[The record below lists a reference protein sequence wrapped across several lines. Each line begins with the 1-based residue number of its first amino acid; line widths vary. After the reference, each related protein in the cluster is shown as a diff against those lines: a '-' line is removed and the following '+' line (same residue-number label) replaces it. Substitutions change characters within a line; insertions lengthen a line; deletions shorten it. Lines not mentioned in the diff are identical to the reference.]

1 MRVPRSSLR
10 VGAILGG
17 WRVGS
22 HGGAPVGVAW
32 EAVGGCFGVS
42 FGSGEYGGGG
52 ARLQSACG
60 TLQNSEE
67 WVAGVCA
74 ESALRNRRCGIGVAE
89 SALRN
94 SVRFGQ

>member
-32 EAVGGCFGVS
+32 EAVGGCLGVS

-52 ARLQSACG
+52 AQQPISP
-60 TLQNSEE
+60 TKE
-67 WVAGVCA
+67 VCA
-74 ESALRNRRCGIGVAE
+74 LNDVAKQYKWYKTF
-89 SALRN
+89 RTW
-94 SVRFGQ
+94 